1 MPLISTL
8 RLLPLL
14 LSALGL
20 MTVDSLTNNSVVEK
34 KTILRTRRIISFSVA
49 TFFFVLSLVAASCS
63 VHSIFD
69 VVRVLSLLFFPN
81 NLFLFSKNSP
91 AYHLPLLTQQF
102 SFKVYKRHKH
112 THNWNVRAF
121 CVGHRHFGAYKLR
134 LLNWC
139 VAPITM
145 QSSYPPSP
153 PSSSEIV
160 GVNSQRA
167 LVADS
172 RKCVFLL
179 VNLHDC

>member
-8 RLLPLL
+8 RLPPLL

-20 MTVDSLTNNSVVEK
+20 MTVDSLTNNSVVK

-134 LLNWC
+134 LLNC
-139 VAPITM
+139 VRVYVMRCTNYHAIIVPTITAIIIRNRRRQ
-145 QSSYPPSP
+145 QSAC
-153 PSSSEIV
+153 V
-160 GVNSQRA
+160 
-167 LVADS
+167 S
-172 RKCVFLL
+172 RRQQEMRFSLG
-179 VNLHDC
+179 